1 MEAKVDVRKLQLL
14 NDRITQVMDALNQVR
29 FSVHGLT
36 HTGAPIGQPVPGFQ
50 LGQFGIPQ
58 QPQFGFQ
65 QQTPYGM
72 GQPWGQ
78 LGIPQQP
85 QLGFQQQTPYGM
97 GQPWGQL
104 GFQQPQLGFQQQ
116 VPYGLGQPF
125 GQPGTQM
132 GLQQPM
138 MGGFGGLQHTPY
150 SPNIPFGYA
159 PFGQGFQGGAS
170 VPGWSG
176 SPAWPSGFG
185 GGLYH
190 SPELIEQRLIEQR
203 ANDPNRILQTF
214 PFCLAPQSV
223 TTW

>member
-36 HTGAPIGQPVPGFQ
+36 HTAAPIGQPIPGFQ

-58 QPQFGFQ
+58 PPPFGFQ
-65 QQTPYGM
+65 QPTPYGI
-72 GQPWGQ
+72 GQP
-78 LGIPQQP
+78 LGLQH
-85 QLGFQQQTPYGM
+85 TPYYTGM
-97 GQPWGQL
+97 PGWM
-104 GFQQPQLGFQQQ
+104 
-116 VPYGLGQPF
+116 PF
-125 GQPGTQM
+125 GQPGVQM

-138 MGGFGGLQHTPY
+138 MGSLGLQHTPY
-150 SPNIPFGYA
+150 SPNVPFAYA
-159 PFGQGFQGGAS
+159 PFVQGFQGVTP

-176 SPAWPSGFG
+176 SPPWLSGFG

-190 SPELIEQRLIEQR
+190 SPELIEQQR

-214 PFCLAPQSV
+214 PFCLAPQSSV

>member
-36 HTGAPIGQPVPGFQ
+36 HTGAPIGQPVPGY
-50 LGQFGIPQ
+50 QFGIPQ
-58 QPQFGFQ
+58 LPQFGFQ
-65 QQTPYGM
+65 QQTPYGI

-85 QLGFQQQTPYGM
+85 QLGFQP
-97 GQPWGQL
+97 
-104 GFQQPQLGFQQQ
+104 PQLGFQQQ
-116 VPYGLGQPF
+116 VPYGMGQPY
-125 GQPGTQM
+125 GQPGTQW

-138 MGGFGGLQHTPY
+138 TGGFGGLQHTQY
-150 SPNIPFGYA
+150 SPSVPFGYL
-159 PFGQGFQGGAS
+159 PFGQGLQGGAPL
-170 VPGWSG
+170 PGWSG
-176 SPAWPSGFG
+176 SSAWPFGFG

-190 SPELIEQRLIEQR
+190 SPELVEQRLIEQR

-214 PFCLAPQSV
+214 PYCLAPQSV

>member
-1 MEAKVDVRKLQLL
+1 MEAKVDVGKLQLL

-36 HTGAPIGQPVPGFQ
+36 HTGAPTGQPVPGFQ

-58 QPQFGFQ
+58 QPQFGIPQQPQFGFQ
-65 QQTPYGM
+65 QQTPYGV

-85 QLGFQQQTPYGM
+85 QLGFQQQVPYGM
-97 GQPWGQL
+97 
-104 GFQQPQLGFQQQ
+104 
-116 VPYGLGQPF
+116 GQPF

-132 GLQQPM
+132 GLQQPI
-138 MGGFGGLQHTPY
+138 MGGGLVGLQHTPY
-150 SPNIPFGYA
+150 SPGVPSGYA
-159 PFGQGFQGGAS
+159 PSGQGFQGGAPA
-170 VPGWSG
+170 PGWGG

-190 SPELIEQRLIEQR
+190 SPELVEQRLIEQR
-203 ANDPNRILQTF
+203 ATDPSRILQTF
-214 PFCLAPQSV
+214 PFCLAPQ
-223 TTW
+223 

>member
-36 HTGAPIGQPVPGFQ
+36 HTAAPIGQPMPGFQ

-58 QPQFGFQ
+58 PPQLIQ
-65 QQTPYGM
+65 QQIPYGL

-78 LGIPQQP
+78 FGIPQP
-85 QLGFQQQTPYGM
+85 AQLGFQQQTPYG
-97 GQPWGQL
+97 
-104 GFQQPQLGFQQQ
+104 
-116 VPYGLGQPF
+116 LGQPF
-125 GQPGTQM
+125 GLQHTPYYTGVPGWMPFGQPGVQM
-132 GLQQPM
+132 GLQQPI
-138 MGGFGGLQHTPY
+138 MGGFGGLQGLQHTPY
-150 SPNIPFGYA
+150 SPNVPFGYA
-159 PFGQGFQGGAS
+159 PFGQGFQGGAP
-170 VPGWSG
+170 VPG
-176 SPAWPSGFG
+176 SPAWPFGFG

-203 ANDPNRILQTF
+203 AHDPNRILQTF
-214 PFCLAPQSV
+214 PFCLVPQSSV

>member
-29 FSVHGLT
+29 FSVYGLS
-36 HTGAPIGQPVPGFQ
+36 HTGAPIGQPGFHQ

-58 QPQFGFQ
+58 P
-65 QQTPYGM
+65 
-72 GQPWGQ
+72 
-78 LGIPQQP
+78 P
-85 QLGFQQQTPYGM
+85 QLGFQQPTPYG
-97 GQPWGQL
+97 G
-104 GFQQPQLGFQQQ
+104 
-116 VPYGLGQPF
+116 GQPF
-125 GQPGTQM
+125 GQLGMQPPQLGYQQQAPYGGGQPFGQLGM
-132 GLQQPM
+132 QQPPQLGYQPQIPYGAWQPFGLQQPM
-138 MGGFGGLQHTPY
+138 MGGVGGLQHTPY
-150 SPNIPFGYA
+150 GPSVPFGYA
-159 PFGQGFQGGAS
+159 PFGQGFQGGAP

-190 SPELIEQRLIEQR
+190 SPELVEQRLIEQR

>member
-29 FSVHGLT
+29 FSVYGLS
-36 HTGAPIGQPVPGFQ
+36 HTGAPIGQPGLHQ

-58 QPQFGFQ
+58 P
-65 QQTPYGM
+65 
-72 GQPWGQ
+72 
-78 LGIPQQP
+78 P
-85 QLGFQQQTPYGM
+85 QLGFQQQPPYG
-97 GQPWGQL
+97 G
-104 GFQQPQLGFQQQ
+104 
-116 VPYGLGQPF
+116 GQPF
-125 GQPGTQM
+125 GQLGMQPQLGYQQQPPYGAWQPF

-138 MGGFGGLQHTPY
+138 MGGVGGLQHTPY
-150 SPNIPFGYA
+150 GPSIPFGYA
-159 PFGQGFQGGAS
+159 PFGQGFQGGAP

-190 SPELIEQRLIEQR
+190 SPELVEQRLIEQR